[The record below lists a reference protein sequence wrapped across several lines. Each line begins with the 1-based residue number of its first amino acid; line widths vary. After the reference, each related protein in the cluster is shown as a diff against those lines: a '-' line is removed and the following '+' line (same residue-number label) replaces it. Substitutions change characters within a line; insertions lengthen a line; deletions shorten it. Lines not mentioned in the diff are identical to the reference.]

1 MTGEGLISQKLT
13 RQDFGAFWRFGIGT
27 EVPGAP
33 EEPAA
38 AATLVSQR
46 NHRPGTPVPKEPSRR
61 RLASGHFSPPSA
73 GGGQPVLPLFAPQQ
87 PQRCGRFTGQP

>member
-33 EEPAA
+33 EVACSSSYPGFPAQ
-38 AATLVSQR
+38 S
-46 NHRPGTPVPKEPSRR
+46 
-61 RLASGHFSPPSA
+61 
-73 GGGQPVLPLFAPQQ
+73 
-87 PQRCGRFTGQP
+87 